1 MPVRNTPAEYGLM
14 TKALHWVI
22 VVVMALQ
29 FLVGY
34 TMTRIDDDEYEG
46 MLGLSE
52 DRLFVIHTSLGVT
65 VLALALIRLIWR
77 ASTRLPDWAST
88 LTHFERRFAH
98 LVERGLYLLMF
109 AVPLSGILAALADDK
124 NLVVFG
130 IFKVPNFLPDIDDL
144 DDLAIAFHI
153 FSHLAF
159 FAVAS
164 LHVGLIVK
172 HQVVNRDRLLNR
184 ML

>member
-1 MPVRNTPAEYGLM
+1 MPVRNTAAEYGLM

-22 VVVMALQ
+22 VIVMALQ

-34 TMTRIDDDEYEG
+34 TMTRIDDDEG
-46 MLGLSE
+46 VLGVSE
-52 DRLFVIHTSLGVT
+52 DRLFAVHTSLGVT
-65 VLALALIRLIWR
+65 VLVLALIRLVWR
-77 ASTRLPDWAST
+77 ASTRLPDWAPT

-109 AVPLSGILAALADDK
+109 AVPLSGILAGLADDED
-124 NLVVFG
+124 LVVFG
-130 IFKVPNFLPDIDDL
+130 AFEVPNLLPDIDDL
-144 DDLAIAFHI
+144 DDLAIGFHI
-153 FSHLAF
+153 LTHLAF
-159 FAVAS
+159 FAVLA
-164 LHVGLIVK
+164 LHVGLVVK